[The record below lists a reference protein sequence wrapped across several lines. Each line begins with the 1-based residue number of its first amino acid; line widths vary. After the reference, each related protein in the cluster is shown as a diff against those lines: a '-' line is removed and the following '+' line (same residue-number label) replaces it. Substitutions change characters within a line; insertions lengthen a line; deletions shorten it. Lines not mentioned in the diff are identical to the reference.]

1 MEIGSMRFDYG
12 ENETPEEPN
21 NPIKAF
27 LTSLWFP
34 FILIVIALVV
44 TATIAINKSDE
55 ETAEALN
62 GWIYINVLEHNP
74 NAEVTSEY
82 VGSFTHG
89 FDDRSV
95 FAVTIQYKN
104 FDGTTSQHETRYV
117 LIPNKD
123 PMEKKILSFKKSGGY
138 VPYAN
143 R

>member
-12 ENETPEEPN
+12 ENETPEESN
-21 NPIKAF
+21 NGIKEF
-27 LTSLWFP
+27 LTSPWFP
-34 FILIVIALVV
+34 FILIVITLVV
-44 TATIAINKSDE
+44 TSIIVINKSDD

-62 GWIYINVLEHNP
+62 GWIYINVLEHSP